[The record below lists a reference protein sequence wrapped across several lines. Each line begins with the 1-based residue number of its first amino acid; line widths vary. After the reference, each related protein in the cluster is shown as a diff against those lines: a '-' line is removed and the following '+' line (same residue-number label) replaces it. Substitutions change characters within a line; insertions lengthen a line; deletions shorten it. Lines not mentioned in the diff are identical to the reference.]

1 MALIRAPGAGAAW
14 PRSDA
19 RRRAGRSEAVLYERG
34 GPLNAAMVAAGPPIA
49 VCCGLVRPGTAGVP
63 CAGWRGRG
71 TAVVAGGGLAGP
83 RCGES
88 ALRSRGELDARD
100 EHLR

>member
-1 MALIRAPGAGAAW
+1 M
-14 PRSDA
+14 
-19 RRRAGRSEAVLYERG
+19 YERG
-34 GPLNAAMVAAGPPIA
+34 WPLNAAMAAAAPPIA

-63 CAGWRGRG
+63 CAGCG

-88 ALRSRGELDARD
+88 ALRSRGDLDARD